1 MADTTPGKF
10 VELIF
15 EPASGDTSRHRLGYR
30 SLARNSK
37 QLFTLLLK
45 KEVST
50 EFFLAFETY
59 GKRLATLLRDI
70 PKYFA
75 EYQLLQ
81 SAKEHITLRLLEETI
96 GAFLFSLLPSQL
108 PGIPAQKSMA
118 EIVMAVIEVS
128 RPGGLLGLIGAELG
142 ERPVTLAILIL
153 DGLIGTWSKKQAA
166 SFRSLILNCWETWAN
181 LMQHHMSLCDSHR
194 GKPNDWEGMKK
205 LVESFPCDSCSASVH
220 GTDETPP
227 PRAKPRP
234 IHITMRAF
242 DNLVGEHLGP
252 WKIVVSA
259 FALKRFR
266 EAAANGECSC
276 LTQSVPLAIDSA

>member
-15 EPASGDTSRHRLGYR
+15 EPASGDTSRHKLGYR

-45 KEVST
+45 KDVST
-50 EFFLAFETY
+50 EFFLAFAIY
-59 GKRLATLLRDI
+59 GKRLAILLGDI

-81 SAKEHITLRLLEETI
+81 SAKEHITLRLLEETL
-96 GAFLFSLLPSQL
+96 GAFLFSLLPSHL
-108 PGIPAQKSMA
+108 PDIPAQKSMA

-142 ERPVTLAILIL
+142 ERPATLARLIL
-153 DGLIGTWSKKQAA
+153 DGLISTWSKKQAA
-166 SFRSLILNCWETWAN
+166 SFRSLTLNCWETWAN
-181 LMQHHMSLCDSHR
+181 RMRHNMSLCDYHR
-194 GKPNDWEGMKK
+194 GKPNGWEGMKK
-205 LVESFPCDSCSASVH
+205 LLESFPCYSCSVH
-220 GTDETPP
+220 GTDGTPP
-227 PRAKPRP
+227 PRPKPRP
-234 IHITMRAF
+234 IPITMRAF

-266 EAAANGECSC
+266 EAAANGECGYRF
-276 LTQSVPLAIDSA
+276 TQDVPLETDSV